1 MPVDL
6 KGYRVFIASP
16 SGLDEERNAFRVEI
30 EEYNRCDSIARN
42 VQFIPVGW
50 EETLG
55 GIRRPQS
62 KINDEVRKC
71 DYFVMILYD
80 RWGTPTGKE
89 GDKKYSSGTEEEY
102 HVALGCFNDE
112 KYTMRQIIIFFKSV
126 DERRLSDPGKQLKK
140 VLDFRKKLESQ
151 KTHLFHVYD
160 TVDSFAKWLRRYLAQ
175 CVRDHEDG

>member
-80 RWGTPTGKE
+80 RWGTPNGKD

-102 HVALGCFNDE
+102 NVAVGCFDDE
-112 KYTMRQIIIFFKSV
+112 EFPMRQIVIFFKSV

-160 TVDSFAKWLRRYLAQ
+160 TVDSFAKWLRRYMAQ
-175 CVRDHEDG
+175 